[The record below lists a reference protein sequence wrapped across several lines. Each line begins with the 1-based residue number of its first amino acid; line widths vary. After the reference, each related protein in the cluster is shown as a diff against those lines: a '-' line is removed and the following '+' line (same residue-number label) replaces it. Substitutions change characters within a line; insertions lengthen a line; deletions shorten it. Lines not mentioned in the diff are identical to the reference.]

1 MTAAPRSRGCTRDS
15 REAGIV
21 GSRHVG
27 TTVLTREGK
36 VEPLLESNPISGP
49 ISVLRYSTADA
60 PAAPAGRPRTRRS
73 GVARR
78 RPAALLA
85 ALVVGGV
92 AAAVIGTQT
101 VAASGAGETMPVA
114 ELLGSDAEGTLE
126 PELSPQEAIT
136 EVEAQ
141 ARLDEVTASRAQR
154 AAAEQA
160 AAEAAA
166 EAARPKVVMPID
178 GARMTT
184 CFCMR
189 WGTMHW
195 GIDLAAPKLTPE
207 YAAEDGVVVRAG
219 AATGFGQA
227 VYILGVS
234 GDVTVY
240 GHMEKIMVT
249 AGDVVSAGD
258 TIALEGSRG
267 QSTGPHLHFEV
278 HKGGMDG
285 KRVDPAAWLRDR
297 GVDI

>member
-1 MTAAPRSRGCTRDS
+1 
-15 REAGIV
+15 V
-21 GSRHVG
+21 GSRHAG
-27 TTVLTREGK
+27 TTVRTRQDQ
-36 VEPLLESNPISGP
+36 VEPLPS
-49 ISVLRYSTADA
+49 ST
-60 PAAPAGRPRTRRS
+60 PTTTPAGSPSGSARARRS
-73 GVARR
+73 AVVRR

-92 AAAVIGTQT
+92 VAAVIGTQALPSADA
-101 VAASGAGETMPVA
+101 VGALPVA
-114 ELLGSDAEGTLE
+114 ELLGSDAEGMLE
-126 PELSPQEAIT
+126 TEPLSPQGAIT

-141 ARLDEVTASRAQR
+141 ARLDEVAASRAQR
-154 AAAEQA
+154 AAAAEA
-160 AAEAAA
+160 AEAAEAAA
-166 EAARPKVVMPID
+166 VEAARPKVVMPID

-195 GIDLAAPKLTPE
+195 GLDLAAPMLTPE
-207 YAAEDGVVVRAG
+207 YAAEDGVVLRAG
-219 AATGFGQA
+219 AASGYGQA

-240 GHMEKIMVT
+240 GHMEKILVD

-258 TIALEGSRG
+258 RIALLGSRG

-285 KRVDPAAWLRDR
+285 KRVDPVAWLRER

>member
-1 MTAAPRSRGCTRDS
+1 
-15 REAGIV
+15 V
-21 GSRHVG
+21 GSRHTG
-27 TTVLTREGK
+27 TTTRSRGDQ
-36 VEPLLESNPISGP
+36 VEPLSSDPARDARPG
-49 ISVLRYSTADA
+49 TA
-60 PAAPAGRPRTRRS
+60 RRS
-73 GVARR
+73 VVARR

-92 AAAVIGTQT
+92 AAAVIGTQALPAT
-101 VAASGAGETMPVA
+101 DAAAAVPVTD
-114 ELLGSDAEGTLE
+114 LLGSVAEGLVE

-141 ARLDEVTASRAQR
+141 ARLDQVAASRAQR
-154 AAAEQA
+154 AAQQQA
-160 AAEAAA
+160 AEAAAAAAA
-166 EAARPKVVMPID
+166 EAARPKAVLPIH

-207 YAAEDGVVVRAG
+207 YAAEDGVVLRAG
-219 AATGFGQA
+219 AASGFGQA
-227 VYILGVS
+227 VYILGMS

-240 GHMEKIMVT
+240 GHMEKITVS

-278 HKGGMDG
+278 HQGGMDG
-285 KRVDPAAWLRDR
+285 KRIDPVAWLHAR
-297 GVDI
+297 GVDV

>member
-1 MTAAPRSRGCTRDS
+1 MGSRHTGTTVRSRGDQ
-15 REAGIV
+15 
-21 GSRHVG
+21 
-27 TTVLTREGK
+27 
-36 VEPLLESNPISGP
+36 VEPLSSPATGP
-49 ISVLRYSTADA
+49 ETPTA
-60 PAAPAGRPRTRRS
+60 PRPRRS
-73 GVARR
+73 AVARR

-85 ALVVGGV
+85 ALVVGGL
-92 AAAVIGTQT
+92 AAAVVGTQAIPTAGAEEPLSVT
-101 VAASGAGETMPVA
+101 V
-114 ELLGSDAEGTLE
+114 LLGSDAEGMLE

-141 ARLDEVTASRAQR
+141 ARLDEVAASRAQR
-154 AAAEQA
+154 AAEAE

-166 EAARPKVVMPID
+166 EADAEAARPKAVMPID

-184 CFCMR
+184 CYCMR

-207 YAAEDGVVVRAG
+207 YAAEDGVVLRAG
-219 AATGFGQA
+219 AATGFGYA

-240 GHMEKIMVT
+240 GHMEKILVD

-258 TIALEGSRG
+258 TIALLGSRG

-278 HKGGMDG
+278 HKGGLDG
-285 KRVDPAAWLRDR
+285 KRVDPVAWFEAR
-297 GVDI
+297 GLEV

>member
-1 MTAAPRSRGCTRDS
+1 
-15 REAGIV
+15 V
-21 GSRHVG
+21 GSRHAG
-27 TTVLTREGK
+27 ATVPPSVDD
-36 VEPLLESNPISGP
+36 VEPLPSS
-49 ISVLRYSTADA
+49 
-60 PAAPAGRPRTRRS
+60 TRRNP
-73 GVARR
+73 VARR

-85 ALVVGGV
+85 ALVVGGL
-92 AAAVIGTQT
+92 AAAVVGTQSLPSADAEES
-101 VAASGAGETMPVA
+101 VAVSD
-114 ELLGSDAEGTLE
+114 LLGSDAEGMVE

-136 EVEAQ
+136 EVEAR
-141 ARLDEVTASRAQR
+141 ARLEQVAASRAQR
-154 AAAEQA
+154 QAEQQAAAAA
-160 AAEAAA
+160 AAEAA
-166 EAARPKVVMPID
+166 EAAEPDAVLPVD

-195 GIDLAAPKLTPE
+195 GIDLAAPMLTPE

-219 AATGFGQA
+219 AASGFGQA
-227 VYILGVS
+227 VYVLGVS

-240 GHMEKIMVT
+240 GHMEKILVD

-258 TIALEGSRG
+258 KIALLGSRG

-285 KRVDPAAWLRDR
+285 KRIDPVAWLRAR